1 MAKETADYRWHFAL
15 QPKGGEQGPNVATKK
30 SFAGDKYV
38 TLVREAIQN
47 SLDAPL
53 DTTNPVR
60 VELAVKSVKRNN
72 LASFFDIENHIK
84 ACLSSW
90 SKNPNAEETFKPML
104 DYLKGID
111 THDNLHYIEVA
122 DYNTTGMYYKKGD
135 RTTPF
140 FSFLMS
146 VGNSSKND
154 QNAGGS
160 FGFGKAAYFNVS
172 KIATILV
179 STRTARGQSF
189 FEGVSSLCTHEMNG
203 TTYTSFGYFGNN
215 GWEPVQREEDIPVRF
230 KRYEPGT
237 TFCIMGIDAKEGKE
251 KEAIYNEIRLA
262 VLRNFWLSIYKGKL
276 AVKVGDVEI
285 TCDNVR
291 AMVEQNFPDEEDKGR
306 KNNINPRPYFKAVA
320 DTETDKHCRKI
331 EKNIAQLGHVELY
344 AFRQNGAKGKLLFM
358 REPRM
363 LVYYERMKG
372 FYGVFVCDDPGGNR
386 ILRRMENM
394 RHDEWDPKNCPE
406 DSLLREQGRTAKE
419 ALDTFIR
426 ECIEALLPTKKDNLR
441 EIQNLKEYLYIPTA
455 AEADDDFDTE
465 SLVGEAVDVKDDEGG
480 SPTTVVKNEG
490 KASSSEKKQTT
501 GQVLVDDPAP
511 APHRP
516 DPNGKHH
523 GGHGKGKKG
532 GGGGTTRNNTSGVYT
547 PDPNGIG
554 GSTKIQVPIS
564 YRSFAFSLL
573 GKTMHRLVIRC
584 EKDITDG
591 ELKIFIGGE
600 QSKEEPTIA
609 WSSEGIIEE
618 NSVKGVVLVAQQKK
632 NIDLQFADDM
642 KYALIVTAYES

>member
-1 MAKETADYRWHFAL
+1 MARETNYQWHFA
-15 QPKGGEQGPNVATKK
+15 PHTGGGEQGPIRAAKK
-30 SFAGDKYV
+30 SFTGDKYA

-47 SLDAPL
+47 SLDVPL
-53 DTTNPVR
+53 DASQPVR
-60 VELAVKSVKRNN
+60 VEMKVQSIQLSNMEAFLSLKSH
-72 LASFFDIENHIK
+72 IEG
-84 ACLSSW
+84 CLTYCGER
-90 SKNPNAEETFKPML
+90 AEETYRPML
-104 DYLKGID
+104 E
-111 THDNLHYIEVA
+111 YIEGFNKYDKLPYLEVS
-122 DYNTTGMYYKKGD
+122 DYNTTGMDYVED
-135 RTTPF
+135 DNTTNF
-140 FSFLMS
+140 FSFVRS
-146 VGNSSKND
+146 EGNSSKAD
-154 QNAGGS
+154 QQAGGS
-160 FGFGKAAYFNVS
+160 YGLGKAAYFNVS
-172 KIATILV
+172 RIGALLV
-179 STRTARGQSF
+179 STRTAEGKCF
-189 FEGVSSLCTHEMNG
+189 FEGVSTLCTHKIGETKFTPWG
-203 TTYTSFGYFGNN
+203 FYDNN
-215 GWEPVQREEDIPVRF
+215 EGEPVQREEDIPVRF
-230 KRYEPGT
+230 KRNEPGT
-237 TFCIMGIDAKEGKE
+237 TFCIMGIDAKGGKE
-251 KEAIYNEIRLA
+251 KEAIYSEIRLA

-285 TCDNVR
+285 TRDNVR
-291 AMVEQNFPDEEDKGR
+291 TMVELNFPDEEDRGR

-331 EKNIAQLGHVELY
+331 EKNIEQLGHVELY
-344 AFRQNGAKGKLLFM
+344 AYKHIGAKGKILFM

-363 LVYYERMKG
+363 LIYHQPAKD
-372 FYGVFVCDDPGGNR
+372 FYGVFVCDNPGGNR
-386 ILRRMENM
+386 ILRKMEDI
-394 RHDEWDPKNCPE
+394 RHNSWEVKNCPE
-406 DSLLREQGRTAKE
+406 HNIIREQAKTAKE
-419 ALDTFIR
+419 AMDTFIK
-426 ECIEALLPTKKDNLR
+426 ESIAALFPPRQDYLR
-441 EIQNLKEYLYIPTA
+441 EIAELKEYLYIPTA

-532 GGGGTTRNNTSGVYT
+532 SGGGTTRNNSSDVYT

-584 EKDITDG
+584 EEDITDG

-609 WSSEGIIEE
+609 CSSEGIIEE